1 MKTYEEIRQ
10 LYLDNQKTIQNFCSN
25 PEFILQ
31 NYKYFQETMIE
42 NRVLKNILQLKESEV
57 QN

>member
-57 QN
+57 